1 MKPVNPADFQ
11 NWFLWW
17 APDGYSLPEQ
27 RTGFIIAFWDIEP
40 LVRYEYVPPRRSVQ
54 EALWDHSG
62 LIPEWSYWRSLR
74 PIAAYSFYD
83 IDNWN
88 NYFLSFDD
96 MEELH
101 AWMNENIHDGQKKV
115 YAEKPNFFKNGTG
128 VYILKDTV
136 MPTVPQGAVIC
147 TILVGDVR
155 VWHHISDG
163 DFWRPEHFFIGDEIN
178 HPASSIGA
186 WNPNSNFASYMH
198 IWPVA
203 PGSHPH
209 LIFSP
214 NQNYTITCPYTQP
227 FPPGVPWQKWYHK
240 FTLYSTEPPIW
251 EMDDYEGP
259 DAYSEGGHCITAE
272 GWPCADPVPD
282 EAHVPDHLDEVWP
295 GTYKDGDSTWKQLC
309 TKNELDPEHE
319 GEWLEPSEGGQYSY
333 SGPWD
338 SHCLYVVGEDWDGN
352 IKPYFSQISEDALHT
367 WRRQIDGETLFDHT
381 ARFLPPSTSRGWGAK
396 TRYKFGLDT
405 NKTPF
410 GLERPN
416 IMISQDGKYNLEAPE
431 WTLTD
436 GYKKLI
442 DDDLAEVSLP
452 HTWGK
457 PRNSQGERDWDS
469 IYPASWYML
478 YKTMFF
484 SNRTSYDLHNS
495 LFVVCNQYP
504 GERVLERNPD
514 AEDLGFEPTI
524 TEWKWP
530 EEEPREFG
538 DEVVPKHDRLG
549 LTNYPWIPC
558 VLGIAASHYASVRT
572 GKLPLLEEQENVY
585 VDEASREDENPY
597 WPADRTVTYCDEID
611 MMGVVF
617 DAEFFQG
624 TQPPTA
630 DSLHHAPDMSDFVT
644 DSTWFDP
651 SKVFGRTKTDRQ
663 FAYLPPCAFDMNF
676 IIGGTT
682 STRVFYPTRKGVIS
696 ATYTSKS
703 KRVLQEVSDYYM
715 AEGECVLSYVSPTR
729 KAYTAERGD
738 ENSRNR
744 ATIVSA
750 VYSSQS
756 LVDSVCDQLETSAM
770 TRVNYNWT
778 VPFTTDITT
787 YLIPGVD
794 NVLINLNSETITIS
808 GKFLG

>member
-1 MKPVNPADFQ
+1 MRPVDPTEFQGMWSLALDNPPYTEPIIKQ
-11 NWFLWW
+11 
-17 APDGYSLPEQ
+17 
-27 RTGFIIAFWDIEP
+27 GFIIAFWETEP
-40 LVRYEYVPPRRSVQ
+40 LIRYNSVPERAPIGPDKDKNFVP
-54 EALWDHSG
+54 D
-62 LIPEWSYWRSLR
+62 ISYWENLR
-74 PIAAYSFYD
+74 PIEAYVFWD
-83 IDNWN
+83 ISNRWDDFLLCFDNI
-88 NYFLSFDD
+88 
-96 MEELH
+96 EELH
-101 AWMNENIHDGQKKV
+101 SWMNENIYDGEQKV
-115 YAEKPNFFKNGTG
+115 YAEKPKFFLRGTG
-128 VYILKDTV
+128 VYMLKNTI
-136 MPTVPQGAVIC
+136 MPVVPQGATIC
-147 TILVGDVR
+147 TIMTGGDL
-155 VWHHISDG
+155 HINSLT
-163 DFWRPEHFFIGDEIN
+163 
-178 HPASSIGA
+178 
-186 WNPNSNFASYMH
+186 NPTLYPYTANPSRTQKRMY
-198 IWPVA
+198 IWPVS
-203 PGSHPH
+203 PGTHPH
-209 LIFSP
+209 LIF
-214 NQNYTITCPYTQP
+214 TQVEDYRILAP
-227 FPPGVPWQKWYHK
+227 EGYPPSLPHWRKWYHK
-240 FTLYSTEPPIW
+240 RKIYDSFGEEW
-251 EMDDYEGP
+251 DDYVGP
-259 DAYSEGGHCITAE
+259 AAYSEAHCITAE

-282 EAHVPDHLDEVWP
+282 EAHAPEHLDEVWP
-295 GTYKDGDSTWKQLC
+295 GTYKDGDSTWEQLC
-309 TKNELDPEHE
+309 TKDELDPEHE

-333 SGPWD
+333 TGPWD

-352 IKPYFSQISEDALHT
+352 VKPYFSQISEDALHT

-396 TRYKFGLDT
+396 ARYKFGLDT

-416 IMISQDGKYNLEAPE
+416 IMISQDGKYNLEKPE
-431 WTLTD
+431 WALTD

-457 PRNSQGERDWDS
+457 PRNSQGERDWDC

-558 VLGIAASHYASVRT
+558 VLGIAAGHYASVRT

-597 WPADRTVTYCDEID
+597 WPADRTVTYCDEIN

-617 DAEFFQG
+617 DSEFFQG

-756 LVDSVCDQLETSAM
+756 LVNSVCDQLETSAIAK
-770 TRVNYNWT
+770 VNYNWT
-778 VPFTTDITT
+778 VPFTTDITN

-794 NVLINLNSETITIS
+794 NVLINLNSETISIS
-808 GKFLG
+808 GKFRG